1 METIPELQLNP
12 KQKNAFRMAQRIAGK
27 VMRRRIRMYKL
38 LRAGYKKMASNEGSV
53 VKVADDLRTLFR
65 LARRW
70 TRKEYRMI
78 PWRSMLYGVAA
89 IVYFVNPVDL
99 IPDAIAGLG
108 FLDDVVVVGAI
119 VKAIQKDLDDFRW
132 WEEQQLP
139 ENETQL
145 LED

>member
-1 METIPELQLNP
+1 METRLEPQLNT
-12 KQKNAFRMAQRIAGK
+12 KQKNAFRAAQRIAGK
-27 VMRRRIRMYKL
+27 VMRRRVRMYKL
-38 LRAGYKKMASNEGSV
+38 LRAGYQKMASHEGSV
-53 VKVADDLRTLFR
+53 VKIADDLRTLFR

-78 PWRSMLYGVAA
+78 PWRSMLYAVAA
-89 IVYFVNPVDL
+89 IIYFVNPVDL

-108 FLDDVVVVGAI
+108 FIDDVAVVGAI

-139 ENETQL
+139 ENDTPL
-145 LED
+145 LVD